1 LRTSGERYFDDV
13 EEFLESI
20 RKTSPPR
27 GLRLHLHSEPEN
39 FSPMRIS
46 TSHGVRN
53 YDVFQDPNADLR
65 PKTTIHTSRKSRMA
79 FVSAFEYNNKE
90 SYSIPSWVTPRK
102 IKTAQPASR
111 PRTIVSRRIL
121 LHSLVVDYLQF
132 SPLLTRKAKSPWK
145 SSPYKVSS
153 PREGLRHER
162 ISRVGSMVPSLSTRN
177 SRRNLWN
184 RCRVNQLRMNCVKL

>member
-1 LRTSGERYFDDV
+1 
-13 EEFLESI
+13 
-20 RKTSPPR
+20 
-27 GLRLHLHSEPEN
+27 
-39 FSPMRIS
+39 MRIS

-111 PRTIVSRRIL
+111 PRTIPSAHSESKISLEVITVQSQLSPRRPATRAHL
-121 LHSLVVDYLQF
+121 KGGKHGAVFEYTELQEKSLEQM
-132 SPLLTRKAKSPWK
+132 
-145 SSPYKVSS
+145 SSESTPHELRETLRVRASWVSS
-153 PREGLRHER
+153 PR
-162 ISRVGSMVPSLSTRN
+162 RVVSEHVSIE
-177 SRRNLWN
+177 
-184 RCRVNQLRMNCVKL
+184 